1 MPPSSSSTRPRA
13 LSTRRRSARCSARST
28 GSSPSSARRG
38 ARSSSSPTGS
48 PRSGTPTGSSS
59 SRAAASSRWART
71 TSSSPGAASTRG
83 STACTR
89 ERNGSSARRG
99 RRRRAPDADADPRLL
114 PVARMIRKL
123 LLAAAVVA
131 LGAWLALGIRVRA
144 QRAVRLPQSQGEA
157 RGAWHVH
164 TTHSD
169 GRGTLDEVVAAAR
182 AAGLQFVVV
191 TDHNVMTPEDQGW
204 RNGVL
209 VVEGTEVSTPFGHV
223 AALGGPRA
231 LTVEERDGDPLGAIA
246 RLGGAAV
253 IAHPLHPRR
262 PFTGWGRGAWRG
274 MEIVSNDTSWGEVVV
289 GRAWG
294 RAALAAAA
302 LPFDGARAVLTLQ
315 EGDAER
321 RRFDEELRAARR
333 VDPRRPARVLFC
345 SADAHGYPSYRA
357 AFEAF
362 SMHLPIALSGDAGAD
377 VRSVTA
383 ALTDGRAVCVIDGVA
398 PASEVRLVRARG
410 RRGFDLH
417 LDAPD
422 LSLARFT
429 LLRDGDVVAQRTPA
443 AGAGAAVIPFDC
455 DGGTCPPGDYRV
467 EGRWDGRPW
476 IFTNPVGIE

>member
-1 MPPSSSSTRPRA
+1 MPRSSSSTRPRA

-83 STACTR
+83 STACSR

-131 LGAWLALGIRVRA
+131 LGAWL
-144 QRAVRLPQSQGEA
+144 
-157 RGAWHVH
+157 VH

-204 RNGVL
+204 RDGVL

-223 AALGGPRA
+223 AALGVPRA

-289 GRAWG
+289 GREWG

-302 LPFDGARAVLTLQ
+302 LPFDGARAVLALQ
-315 EGDAER
+315 DGDDDER
-321 RRFDEELRAARR
+321 RRFDAELRAARR
-333 VDPRRPARVLFC
+333 NDPRRPARVLLC

-362 SMHLPIALSGDAGAD
+362 SMHLPIPLSGDAVQD
-377 VRSVTA
+377 VRGVTA
-383 ALTDGRAVCVIDGVA
+383 ALTDGRAVCVFDGVA
-398 PASEVRLVRARG
+398 PAREVRLVRAREG
-410 RRGFDLH
+410 RGFDLH
-417 LDAPD
+417 VDAPD
-422 LSLARFT
+422 M
-429 LLRDGDVVAQRTPA
+429 
-443 AGAGAAVIPFDC
+443 
-455 DGGTCPPGDYRV
+455 
-467 EGRWDGRPW
+467 E
-476 IFTNPVGIE
+476 